1 MRISLFVLSLVVF
14 CSNFSKAQLNTNYEE
29 SIDVLSWNLYML
41 PGITN
46 LSKEVEKSDK
56 KARAREIAEFLN
68 NSHYDIVIFQEAFF
82 PASRHILAKNLKLKF
97 PYQIGPANPSGISLK
112 TNSGIFVVSKIP
124 LQELESVIY
133 KACNGADCFAK
144 KGAILLEGEFQNKKF
159 QILGTHL
166 NAGGPQWIRVS
177 QYKQIRNLLDDYKKL
192 NVPQIVCG
200 DMNTHKEDVA
210 VYEEMLYE
218 LDVEDIPTI
227 SKQVFTTAKD
237 KSVIDYIFIRS
248 NRSSMKARN
257 KEVLWIKAKMPV
269 IERLNGNLSDHL
281 AISASFFWEE

>member
-1 MRISLFVLSLVVF
+1 MKFIFFVLTLLFFGINS
-14 CSNFSKAQLNTNYEE
+14 STAQINTNYEE
-29 SIDVLSWNLYML
+29 SLDVLSWNIYML

-68 NSHYDIVIFQEAFF
+68 NSHYDIVVFQEAFF
-82 PASRHILAKNLKLKF
+82 PASRHVLAKNLKESF
-97 PYQIGPANPSGISLK
+97 PFQIGPANPSGISLK
-112 TNSGIFVVSKIP
+112 TSSGVFVVSKVPIK
-124 LQELESVIY
+124 ELESVVY

-144 KGAILLEGEFQNKKF
+144 KGAILLEGEFQSKSF

-177 QYKQIRNLLDDYKKL
+177 QYQQIRKLLDDFKKL
-192 NVPQIVCG
+192 NIPQIVCG
-200 DMNTHKEDVA
+200 DMNTHKEDQA
-210 VYEEMLYE
+210 YYEEMLNK
-218 LDVEDIPTI
+218 LDVEDIPTV

-237 KSVIDYIFIRS
+237 RSVIDYIFLRP

-281 AISASFFWEE
+281 ALSASFYWVD